1 METEKHPNPTWKLLV
16 EKEGYP
22 QGNFPIGYSATLWVT
37 FWSALFP
44 KKGMWYQDCFI
55 KTWGTDYQKK
65 MWQLVAQAI
74 PAEQP
79 VLCHREAKL
88 WRWERPGVPRVT
100 TENKLFEMAQWEE
113 VLKKIPNSN
122 NNNKN
127 VMRRKRQKKTKQ
139 LPTVF
144 LIKMLSTVVAIAKHN
159 NRAWTCKFRNIQCI
173 VRHDWTN

>member
-1 METEKHPNPTWKLLV
+1 MGASAWKGRLPTG
-16 EKEGYP
+16 E
-22 QGNFPIGYSATLWVT
+22 FPYR
-37 FWSALFP
+37 LFCHCP
-44 KKGMWYQDCFI
+44 SLYEWHFGLHCSQRKGCDI
-55 KTWGTDYQKK
+55 KTASSRRGTDYQKK

-144 LIKMLSTVVAIAKHN
+144 LIKMSSTVVAIAKHN